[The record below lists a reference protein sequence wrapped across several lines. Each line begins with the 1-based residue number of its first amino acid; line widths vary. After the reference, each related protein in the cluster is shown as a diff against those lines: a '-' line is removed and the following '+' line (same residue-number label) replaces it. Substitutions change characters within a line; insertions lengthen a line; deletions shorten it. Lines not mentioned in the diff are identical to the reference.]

1 MDLDYKKIGL
11 ICGIEIHQRLSTNH
25 KLFCSCSPD
34 FNPEDQSNHIIE
46 RKLRSVPGE
55 LGDVDPAALYEYFK
69 DKTYE
74 YHCYNGKT
82 CLVELDEEPPHPLNK
97 EALEISL
104 TIASMLNMYVP
115 NELECMRK
123 TVVDGSNT
131 SGFQRTINVG
141 IGNEKSTIKTSSGP
155 VRIKDLELEEE
166 SAGIIDKTASGRMI
180 FRLDRLGI
188 PLIEIGTHADIRN
201 PQQAREV
208 AETLGM
214 ICRMTGKVQRGL
226 GTIRQDVNV
235 SIKDGARI
243 EVKGLQDLRMVAKLV
258 ENEVLRQVNLL
269 KIKDEL
275 KEKGILEL
283 KLPIEDYTKIFAKSE
298 SKIVK
303 NVIKQK
309 GSIIGIIIPKFSGFM
324 KRIIFEQKTFAKELV
339 DYSKAHGIRGFIH
352 SDEDLEKYKLINEFN
367 QIRSNKKLNNDDL
380 ILIMAGKKNEITLA
394 LNAVIERL
402 KYCLIGIPE
411 ETRQAQNDGTTNY
424 LRPLPG
430 SARMYP
436 ETDIPPVI
444 ITNAMLKEIE
454 QNLPE
459 RPKEKKKRFMETLK
473 LSDTLADQIIRSHSL
488 YSFENFVNKYSNIKP
503 VTIASSIVSIPNE
516 IKKKHKDLDPD
527 NIKDEYFDQILN
539 LINNDKIFPDA
550 ILDILIEMLKNPK
563 ENAEKI
569 AKNKGL
575 LKESFDVSEIEKI
588 IEEIITEREDF
599 ILKQGE
605 RSIGSLMGIVM
616 KKLKGKGSGKII
628 NDIVKNKVV
637 DILKRGEK

>member
-1 MDLDYKKIGL
+1 MNLDYDKLGL
-11 ICGIEIHQRLSTNH
+11 ICGIEIHQRLNTKH
-25 KLFCSCSPD
+25 KLFCSCSPQ
-34 FNPEDQSNHIIE
+34 FNPEDESSHIIE

-104 TIASMLNMYVP
+104 IIASMLNMYIP
-115 NELECMRK
+115 NEIECMRK

-131 SGFQRTINVG
+131 SGFQRTMNVG
-141 IGNEKSTIKTSSGP
+141 MGNAKSTINTSSGP

-166 SAGIIDKTASGRMI
+166 SAGIIDKTEAGRMI

-188 PLIEIGTHADIRN
+188 PLIEIGTHADIRS

-235 SIKDGARI
+235 SIKGGARI
-243 EVKGLQDLRMVAKLV
+243 EVKGLQDLRMIAKLV

-275 KEKGILEL
+275 KKKGITDFN
-283 KLPIEDYTKIFAKSE
+283 LPIEDYTKNFAKSE
-298 SKIVK
+298 SKIIK
-303 NVIKQK
+303 NVMKKK
-309 GSIIGIIIPKFSGFM
+309 GTILGIIIPKFSGYM
-324 KRIIFEQKTFAKELV
+324 KRLVFEGKTFAKELV
-339 DYSKAHGIRGFIH
+339 DYSKAHGVRGFIH
-352 SDEDLEKYKLINEFN
+352 SDEDLEKYKLSNEFN
-367 QIRSNKKLNNDDL
+367 QIRTKNKLIDDDL
-380 ILIMAGKKNEITLA
+380 ILIMAGKKRDITLA

-436 ETDIPPVI
+436 ETDIPPAI
-444 ITNAMLKEIE
+444 IDELMLRNIRD
-454 QNLPE
+454 NLPE
-459 RPKEKKKRFMETLK
+459 RPKEKKKRFMDKLK
-473 LSDTLADQIIRSHSL
+473 LSGTLADQIIRSHSL
-488 YSFENFVNKYSNIKP
+488 YVFEDLVKKYTKIKP

-516 IKKKHKDLDPD
+516 IKKKHKNLDPD
-527 NIKDEYFDQILN
+527 KIRDEDYDQIFSL
-539 LINNDKIFPDA
+539 LNNDEIFPDA
-550 ILDILIEMLKNPK
+550 ILDILIELLKNPK
-563 ENAEKI
+563 DNASSI
-569 AKNKGL
+569 AMKKDF
-575 LKESFDVSEIEKI
+575 LKQSFDISEIEKI
-588 IEEIITEREDF
+588 IDDIVNERKDF

-605 RSIGSLMGIVM
+605 RAMGNVMGVVM
-616 KKLKGKGSGKII
+616 KKLKGKSSGKII
-628 NDIVKNKVV
+628 NELVKKKVI
-637 DILKRGEK
+637 DILK